1 MIIGILTRRPK
12 SWYSIQLKEAIEN
25 KGHKAQFFTLSR
37 MIARIG
43 YKPYIEQYGVDLLR
57 TISALIVRP
66 IGRGTLDQCIFRL
79 DILHKLAEEGLP
91 VINNPK
97 AIERCLDKYQTLM
110 LLEKMGLPVPKTAV
124 TENIEEAMKAFYEL
138 GEDVV
143 VKPLFGA
150 RGIGIVRVNDPDIAI
165 RVFRTINLLGEVIYI
180 QEFISHGTRDIRA
193 FVIGNKVVAS
203 MYREANSWKTNVAQ
217 GAKPTPLKISGK
229 LEELAVKA
237 AKITGCEIAG
247 VDILEGPDGYYITE
261 INSQP
266 GWQGLQTVT
275 QFNIAEKIIEYI
287 IKKIRR

>member
-1 MIIGILTRRPK
+1 MIIGILTRKPK
-12 SWYSIQLKEAIEN
+12 SWYSTQLKKAIEN
-25 KGHKAQFFTLSR
+25 KGHNAKFFTLSR

-43 YKPYIEQYGVDLLR
+43 YKPYIEQYGLDL
-57 TISALIVRP
+57 TEGISALIVRP

-79 DILHKLAEEGLP
+79 DVLHKLVMEGLP
-91 VINNPK
+91 VINNPR
-97 AIERCLDKYQTLM
+97 ALERCLDKYQTLM
-110 LLEKMGLPVPKTAV
+110 LLEEGGLPIPKTVV

-193 FVIGNKVVAS
+193 FVIGDKVVAS
-203 MYREANSWKTNVAQ
+203 MYREASTWKTNIAQ
-217 GAKPTPLKISGK
+217 GAKPTPLKITEK
-229 LEELAVKA
+229 IEKLAVKA
-237 AKITGCEIAG
+237 MKITGCEIAG

-275 QFNIAEKIIEYI
+275 EFNIAEKIVEYTLQ
-287 IKKIRR
+287 KARK

>member
-79 DILHKLAEEGLP
+79 DILHKLAEEGLS

-266 GWQGLQTVT
+266 GWQALQTVT

>member
-43 YKPYIEQYGVDLLR
+43 YKPYVEQYGVDLLR

-97 AIERCLDKYQTLM
+97 AIEKCLDKYQTLM

-193 FVIGNKVVAS
+193 FVIGDEVVAS

-247 VDILEGPDGYYITE
+247 VDILEGPNRYYITE

-287 IKKIRR
+287 IKKIR